1 MTADFTA
8 LTLQELADKTGVEP
22 RTIRSYVE
30 KGLLPGPDSLGRAA
44 RYPRE
49 TLDRL
54 KVLQLLRDANRNL
67 TLDQIRL
74 LLQSLGQSQIHAI
87 ATGRQQIGAVIDTDA
102 GTGTPSPAGALE
114 YLRRLKSHAVAEPVH
129 ASRSW
134 NAPAAAPPDQG
145 SLPALEQAARALADL
160 AGLGTSSRS
169 TRGEA
174 WYRISVT
181 PDIELAVRG
190 EFAAEQLAQLHRI
203 SAALR
208 LLFTKGTPT

>member
-1 MTADFTA
+1 MSQNFKG
-8 LTLQELADKTGVEP
+8 LTLQDLADETGVEP

-44 RYPRE
+44 RYPRD

-54 KVLQLLRDANRNL
+54 QVLKLLRDANRSL

-87 ATGRQQIGAVIDTDA
+87 ATGRQQIGAVIDTEA
-102 GTGTPSPAGALE
+102 GSSTPSSGGALE
-114 YLRRLKSHAVAEPVH
+114 YLRLLK
-129 ASRSW
+129 ASPRPQSPPSAQPW
-134 NAPAAAPPDQG
+134 AADASASPDEH

-160 AGLGTSSRS
+160 AGLNTSSRP

-181 PDIELAVRG
+181 PDIELAIRG

-203 SAALR
+203 ADALR
-208 LLFTKGTPT
+208 LLFTKGTSR